1 MRLAFGALSL
11 ALALPLSVRAQAPET
26 VSETAVTAAP
36 ALVLPSTLDAAAA
49 DRLASLR
56 LSQREARH
64 TEGYVLLG
72 WALASVVGG
81 GVIAGAGYQDER
93 WLGAGLGT
101 LGWGAINALFSIF
114 LFDLSGGQ
122 LRDIEADRALRGREL
137 DVAREDWAA
146 GQYSTAAIIAVNA
159 GLDVFYV
166 ATGILLWVIA
176 AQSAPELRWLEGYG
190 AAMAVQGGALLG
202 YDVTTWI
209 AASQRG
215 DEARALFRD
224 DDEASEP

>member
-1 MRLAFGALSL
+1 MRLAFGVLALSL
-11 ALALPLSVRAQAPET
+11 ALPLGAHAQAPET
-26 VSETAVTAAP
+26 ASETSAMASATLAFP
-36 ALVLPSTLDAAAA
+36 ATLDGAAA
-49 DRLASLR
+49 DRLAALR
-56 LSQREARH
+56 LSHRQARH

-81 GVIAGAGYQDER
+81 GVTAGAGYQDER

-122 LRDIEADRALRGREL
+122 QRDIEADRALRGRAL
-137 DVAREDWAA
+137 DLAREDWAA

-176 AQSAPELRWLEGYG
+176 AQTSPELRWLEGYG

-215 DEARALFRD
+215 DEARTLFRD
-224 DDEASEP
+224 EEASEP